1 MTSPRRWLE
10 RSFGRLLAFIW
21 ASFLVIAAII
31 IGHLLTIGAPLPNV
45 SMIFLLAVLLAAIMF
60 GFGPAIYVSLLS
72 FLAYNFFFIEPLYTL
87 SVAAPHELFALLVF
101 LLVAIITSALAGR
114 VRHQV
119 RVAGQRTRAMQR
131 LYEFT
136 RKLSGLARLDD
147 IAEGAAAEV
156 HASLGR
162 PTVVLLGSAGELK
175 LCATWPP
182 EDSLNPNAL
191 AAAHQAFTAA
201 ENVAP
206 HGHTSPTGDWLFT
219 KLKTARRAVGVIGVA
234 QNANKAP
241 LDGEAHALLATLAE
255 QTAAALERAEF
266 AYEMLRA
273 RTAAESERVRNTLL
287 ASISHDFR
295 TPLSSILGSAT
306 TLLEFRD
313 KFGRE
318 QQAEL
323 LIQIKQEAEHL
334 DGMVR
339 NLLAMI
345 RIDAGALELRS
356 DWIDL
361 REIGERV
368 VSAARRRGCSQQLEV
383 TFPEKLPLI
392 RADALL
398 VEQALTN
405 VVGNALVHTQSGA
418 KVLVDAIIDP
428 ADIVVRVSD
437 DGPGIPGDILPHV
450 FEKFVRASRARPGRG
465 DGSERTGLGLAIAK
479 GIMEAHGG
487 SIRAES
493 PIAKGHGTRMLL
505 SFPFAVE
512 TA

>member
-1 MTSPRRWLE
+1 MTLPRHRLKG
-10 RSFGRLLAFIW
+10 SFGRLLAFIW

-31 IGHLLTIGAPLPNV
+31 VGHLLTIGAALPDV

-60 GFGPAIYVSLLS
+60 GFGPAIYASLLS

-87 SVAAPHELFALLVF
+87 SVAAPHELFALLMF

-119 RVAGQRTRAMQR
+119 RVAGERTRAMQR

-136 RKLSGLARLDD
+136 RKLSGLARPDD

-162 PTVVLLGSAGELK
+162 PAVVLLGSAGELK
-175 LCATWPP
+175 LCAAWPP
-182 EDSLNPNAL
+182 EDSLNAKAL

-206 HGHTSPTGDWLFT
+206 QGHASPAGDWLFT

-234 QNANKAP
+234 QNANKTP

-306 TLLEFRD
+306 SLIDYGARLPEPARRDLLGQVKD
-313 KFGRE
+313 
-318 QQAEL
+318 
-323 LIQIKQEAEHL
+323 EAESL

-339 NLLAMI
+339 NLLAMT
-345 RIDAGALELRS
+345 RVEAGALEINR
-356 DWIDL
+356 DWIDV
-361 REIGERV
+361 RELFDRAV
-368 VSAARRRGCSQQLEV
+368 ATAKRRGATQGFEV
-383 TFPEKLPLI
+383 AVEAGLPF
-392 RADALL
+392 A
-398 VEQALTN
+398 
-405 VVGNALVHTQSGA
+405 
-418 KVLVDAIIDP
+418 P
-428 ADIVVRVSD
+428 AD
-437 DGPGIPGDILPHV
+437 PILL
-450 FEKFVRASRARPGRG
+450 
-465 DGSERTGLGLAIAK
+465 DQ
-479 GIMEAHGG
+479 
-487 SIRAES
+487 
-493 PIAKGHGTRMLL
+493 
-505 SFPFAVE
+505 
-512 TA
+512 